1 MRALD
6 DAFLQDLKGGMLR
19 SLTEM
24 VQSDTSLCLELRGG
38 SINIYYRGGSLLRIE
53 KSGDGYS
60 AFFDMKY
67 FRNKNAIPGIGR
79 RISTEAET
87 RVWTDVSPVLKQA
100 MDRYFSRHR
109 TDEREFQQLLVREN
123 NFGRV
128 ARSTDYYICDIEY
141 QQGLS
146 RFDAVAVHWPSM
158 SAARKGTYNRR
169 LVFVEMKY
177 GDQAL
182 DGEAGLHKHIEDVN
196 EYLGQPGHH
205 VSKLK
210 EDMVNVFKQ
219 KRYLGLVDCGR
230 DLGGFSDKERPL
242 LLLVLANHDPDK
254 RKLRQL
260 LEGVPESPRAELRI
274 ATATFLG
281 YGLYDQGIH
290 TIEETFER
298 FGDYV
303 HKGLARNARS
313 RRQTAT
319 HG

>member
-6 DAFLQDLKGGMLR
+6 DRFLQDLKDGMLR
-19 SLTEM
+19 SLREM

-38 SINIYYRGGSLLRIE
+38 SINIYYRGGSLMKIE
-53 KSGDGYS
+53 KSGDGYRV
-60 AFFDMKY
+60 FFDMKY
-67 FRNKNAIPGIGR
+67 FRNKNAIPGIEP

-87 RVWTDVSPVLKQA
+87 KVWTGASPTLKQA

-109 TDEREFQQLLVREN
+109 GDEREFQQLLVREN
-123 NFGRV
+123 NFGRL

-141 QQGLS
+141 QQGSS
-146 RFDAVAVHWPSM
+146 RFDAVAVHWPSE
-158 SAARKGTYNRR
+158 SAARRDGYNRR

-182 DGEAGLHKHIEDVN
+182 DGEAGLDKHIKDVN
-196 EYLGQPGHH
+196 EYLGRPGHR
-205 VSKLK
+205 VSELK

-219 KRYLGLVDCGR
+219 KRYLGLVDCGK
-230 DLGGFSDKERPL
+230 DLDGFSDQLPL
-242 LLLVLANHDPDK
+242 LLLVLANHDPGK
-254 RKLRQL
+254 RKLRQS

-274 ATATFLG
+274 ATASFLG

-290 TIEETFER
+290 TIKETFER

-303 HKGLARNARS
+303 YKDLPRNAQS
-313 RRQTAT
+313 RT
-319 HG
+319 